1 VFERIGVIS
10 KIGSCERIL
19 DLGCG
24 DGIYTPYLKVLA
36 SEVIGLD
43 LEPARLENTKKLAQV
58 VRADAVH
65 LPFSE
70 KSFDAIWASEIIE
83 HTPSFDIFQE
93 LERVARRKIV
103 ATMPHP
109 SGPYFRRDLSH
120 ILKYDL
126 HSLREFL
133 QQRNW
138 NYSVNG
144 LGLCLPFRL
153 FPNLLRKLFMQ
164 ISWNHPNLS
173 FNFLVAGV
181 SPSGQ
186 IIGSVVNG
194 VYREEPEKEHE
205 TGQYVQPKDN
215 LAPCR

>member
-1 VFERIGVIS
+1 MFERIGVIS

-24 DGIYTPYLKVLA
+24 DGIYTPYLRALA

-43 LEPARLENTKKLAQV
+43 LEPARLENTKKLVQV

-70 KSFDAIWASEIIE
+70 KVFDAIWASEIIE
-83 HTPSFDIFQE
+83 HTPSLGIFRE
-93 LERVARRKIV
+93 LERVTRKKIV

-109 SGPYFRRDLSH
+109 TGPYFGRDPSH
-120 ILKYDL
+120 ILKYDV
-126 HSLREFL
+126 HSLKKFL
-133 QQRNW
+133 QRRTW

-153 FPNLLRKLFMQ
+153 FPNILRKLFMQ
-164 ISWNHPNLS
+164 ISWNHPSLS
-173 FNFLVAGV
+173 FNILVVGV
-181 SPSGQ
+181 SPTRSGQ
-186 IIGSVVNG
+186 GEVHGMHRV
-194 VYREEPEKEHE
+194 EPEEEHE
-205 TGQYVQPKDN
+205 TGEYVQSKN
-215 LAPCR
+215 YLAPCR